1 MMPRLTGFPTGFTQ
15 ALLGVITQKYILS
28 PTNTGMFTSE
38 IPSSLSTPQT
48 TGGANTPSPYAQPVP
63 GNPPG
68 QGVNPLL
75 VAATHANQPAMGQM
89 SHMPGMP
96 VIDPNSTLNFRPS
109 SHAQTPTSVKTV
121 KPPEYFS
128 EWKEH
133 GNTNAPGASGNNS
146 NNAGGNQ
153 GGGNAAPGGQTG
165 SGHGLEEAVFL
176 GAQVASKVIFILDQ
190 GISKGFMS
198 RVDYNENGPSAVHEY
213 IL

>member
-1 MMPRLTGFPTGFTQ
+1 M
-15 ALLGVITQKYILS
+15 
-28 PTNTGMFTSE
+28 
-38 IPSSLSTPQT
+38 
-48 TGGANTPSPYAQPVP
+48 
-63 GNPPG
+63 
-68 QGVNPLL
+68 NPLL

-96 VIDPNSTLNFRPS
+96 IIDPNSTLNFRPG
-109 SHAQTPTSVKTV
+109 SHAQTPTSVKTI

-133 GNTNAPGASGNNS
+133 GNTNAPGASGGASGNNPS
-146 NNAGGNQ
+146 NAGGNAS
-153 GGGNAAPGGQTG
+153 GNAAPSGQT
-165 SGHGLEEAVFL
+165 STGHGLEEAVFL
-176 GAQVASKVIFILDQ
+176 GAQVASKVIFVLDQ